1 VPNGAILPLTNVRNR
16 LLAALPAAVLDDLL
30 PRFTSIVMEN
40 GLGFYRSDAPIEAV
54 YFPQNGM
61 ISMVTLLEEGVQA
74 EVGVIG
80 PEGMLGVQIVSGV
93 DTSFVDAMVQMPGSA
108 LRMDATEFRR
118 ELEANA
124 PLRALLLRYNE
135 ALKAQIIQTAACNG
149 RHNLEERLARWLL
162 MAHDRIEGDEL
173 PLTQEFIALMLGVHR
188 PSITVT
194 AGILQRAGLIRYSK
208 GLIGV
213 LDRKAL
219 EAASCECYGAVRKR
233 FSALLGIHVS

>member
-1 VPNGAILPLTNVRNR
+1 LTNVRNR
-16 LLAALPAAVLDDLL
+16 LLAALPADVLDDLL
-30 PRFTSIVMEN
+30 PKFTPIVMAN
-40 GLGFYRSDAPIEAV
+40 GQGFYRSDAPIEAV
-54 YFPQNGM
+54 YFPENGM

-80 PEGMLGVQIVSGV
+80 PEGMLGVQIASGV

-124 PLRALLLRYNE
+124 PLRTLLLRYNE

-194 AGILQRAGLIRYSK
+194 AGVLQRAGLIRYSK
-208 GLIGV
+208 GRIDI

-219 EAASCECYGAVRKR
+219 EAGSCECYGAVRKR
-233 FSALLGIHVS
+233 FSALLGINVS